1 MTSTAHEHR
10 PGPAAQRATIAI
22 ARATLTGNTDAA
34 VEAAATVPCP
44 VCLALTVTHYW
55 IAVTAIIDGN
65 RTGLVTE
72 QVRGKLLA
80 AADAA
85 EAELGAAPN

>member
-1 MTSTAHEHR
+1 MTGDHDHR

-22 ARATLTGNTDAA
+22 ARAMLTGNPDAA

-44 VCLALTVTHYW
+44 VCLGLTITHYW
-55 IAVTAIIDGN
+55 IAVAAIIDGN
-65 RTGLVTE
+65 RTGMVTE

-85 EAELGAAPN
+85 QRELGAAPN